1 MAQSTRKWCQ
11 CQPSRTQ
18 QICFSKEAKQLPYSL
33 TFILW
38 NLPNHTL
45 RVYSELKDFW
55 TANEHIT
62 SVLRAFL
69 IHSLPHTL
77 NKCSTMQ
84 FLTRGLDSEWTSSL
98 EHTRV
103 LCFVLVFFFLH
114 CFQLLLRTPIC
125 IYTQPGLF
133 TRSQKAVAKIRK
145 SSLRKRWILAVM
157 LQWDKISE
165 MKWFVYTAIW

>member
-1 MAQSTRKWCQ
+1 MLQRTMAQSTRKWCQ

-69 IHSLPHTL
+69 IHSLPHTQ

-103 LCFVLVFFFLH
+103 LCFVLVFFFALLPAAFKNSNMHLH
-114 CFQLLLRTPIC
+114 T
-125 IYTQPGLF
+125 
-133 TRSQKAVAKIRK
+133 AW
-145 SSLRKRWILAVM
+145 SLY
-157 LQWDKISE
+157 KISE
-165 MKWFVYTAIW
+165 GSS